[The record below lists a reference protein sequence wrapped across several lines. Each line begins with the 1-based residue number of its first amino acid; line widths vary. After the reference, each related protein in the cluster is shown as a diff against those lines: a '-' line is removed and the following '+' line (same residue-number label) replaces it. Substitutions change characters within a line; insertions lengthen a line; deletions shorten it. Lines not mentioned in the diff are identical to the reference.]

1 MKTKI
6 VVLALVWVVFLGVV
20 AWQVAGSGTIDSLAA
35 SVQCGGGQCPLE
47 LGEPQPKARR
57 ADTREGVAAATA
69 APPGRVPA
77 MWPPRVGEPYP
88 DLELVDQTGRPVRL
102 SSFKGSV
109 LLIEP
114 VGMTCPACQ
123 AFAGAHRRGPY
134 EGIRPQGG
142 LPSIEELV
150 PQYARGV
157 SLSDDRIVFV
167 QILLYSMT
175 MGAPTPEDARKWA
188 EHFGIDRARNRI
200 VLAGT
205 REFIGQA
212 SYDMIPGFQLVDR
225 NFILQFDAS
234 GHRPRHNLFTE
245 LLPAIPRLLEE
256 RPAQVSAVEG
266 APSADHAAAVE
277 RAYRAIPHR
286 RTVFDAGA
294 ATMSP
299 EERGYLRQL
308 FELVDLGIVERVETL
323 GWLRSRSGSGPSVER
338 YDAVVRQLAG
348 LPVPP
353 RLASVHRLVSEAMV
367 EQQSALADWRKTAV
381 PANLAGHPLV
391 ASSSG
396 KLHRAYGELLVLFPQ
411 ENEHNR
417 AAFFDYLCAL
427 DFI

>member
-20 AWQVAGSGTIDSLAA
+20 AWRVAGSGTVESLAA
-35 SVQCGGGQCPLE
+35 SVKCGAGQCPLE
-47 LGEPQPKARR
+47 
-57 ADTREGVAAATA
+57 VAAVT
-69 APPGRVPA
+69 PEQPGRIPA

-88 DLELVDQTGRPVRL
+88 DLELVDQTGRLVRL

-114 VGMTCPACQ
+114 VGMNCPACQ
-123 AFAGAHRRGPY
+123 SFAGAHRLGPY
-134 EGIRPQGG
+134 EGIQPQGG

-157 SLSDDRIVFV
+157 SLADDRIVFV
-167 QILLYSMT
+167 QLLLYSMT
-175 MGAPTPEDARKWA
+175 MDAPTPEDARKWA
-188 EHFGIDRARNRI
+188 QHFRADRAKNHI

-205 REFIGQA
+205 KEFIGQA
-212 SYDMIPGFQLVDR
+212 SYDLIPGFQLVDR
-225 NFILQFDAS
+225 NFILQVDAT
-234 GHRPRHNLFTE
+234 GHRPRHNLFTQ

-256 RPAQVSAVEG
+256 RPAKVSAVES
-266 APSADHAAAVE
+266 APSADRTAAVE

-286 RTVFDAGA
+286 RTVFNAEA

-299 EERGYLRQL
+299 GERDYLRRL

-323 GWLRSRSGSGPSVER
+323 GWLRSRGVSEPSVES
-338 YDAVVRQLAG
+338 YDQVVSQLDG
-348 LPVPP
+348 LSVPP

-367 EQQSALADWRKTAV
+367 EQRAALREWRKTAV
-381 PANLAGHPLV
+381 PANLAAHPLV

-396 KLHRAYGELLVLFPQ
+396 KLHRAYGELLGLFPQ
-411 ENEHNR
+411 ENEHNK
-417 AAFFDYLCAL
+417 AAFFDYLCAM

>member
-6 VVLALVWVVFLGVV
+6 VVLALVWVVFIGVV
-20 AWQVAGSGTIDSLAA
+20 AWQVAGSGTIESLAET
-35 SVQCGGGQCPLE
+35 VRCGAGQCQL
-47 LGEPQPKARR
+47 R
-57 ADTREGVAAATA
+57 VAAATPA
-69 APPGRVPA
+69 AQPNRLPA
-77 MWPPRVGEPYP
+77 VWPPRVGEPYP
-88 DLELVDQTGRPVRL
+88 DLELIDQTGRLVRL

-123 AFAGAHRRGPY
+123 AFAGAHRLGPY
-134 EGIRPQGG
+134 EGVAPQGG

-150 PQYARGV
+150 PQYTRGV
-157 SLSDDRIVFV
+157 SLSDERIVFV
-167 QILLYSMT
+167 QLLLYSMT

-188 EHFGIDRARNRI
+188 AHFRVDRAKNHI

-225 NFILQFDAS
+225 NFILQVDAT
-234 GHRPRHNLFTE
+234 GHRPRHNLFTQ

-256 RPAQVSAVEG
+256 LPATVSAVERVSSG
-266 APSADHAAAVE
+266 DRSEAVE

-294 ATMSP
+294 ATMSAD
-299 EERGYLRQL
+299 ERAYLRQM

-323 GWLRSRSGSGPSVER
+323 GWLRSRDGSAPAVER
-338 YDAVVRQLAG
+338 YDQVVSQLGA
-348 LPVPP
+348 LSVPP

-367 EQQSALADWRKTAV
+367 EQRAALAEWRKTAV
-381 PANLAGHPLV
+381 PADLAAHPLV

-396 KLHRAYGELLVLFPQ
+396 KLRRAHGELLALFPR
-411 ENEHNR
+411 ENEHNK

>member
-20 AWQVAGSGTIDSLAA
+20 AWRVAGSGTVESLAA
-35 SVQCGGGQCPLE
+35 SVKCGAGQCPLE
-47 LGEPQPKARR
+47 
-57 ADTREGVAAATA
+57 VAAVTPAQ
-69 APPGRVPA
+69 PGRIPA

-88 DLELVDQTGRPVRL
+88 DLELVDQTGRLVRL

-114 VGMTCPACQ
+114 VGMNCPACQ
-123 AFAGAHRRGPY
+123 SFAGAHRLGPY
-134 EGIRPQGG
+134 EGIQPQGG

-157 SLSDDRIVFV
+157 SLADDRIVFV
-167 QILLYSMT
+167 QLLLYSMT
-175 MGAPTPEDARKWA
+175 MDAPTPEDARKWA
-188 EHFGIDRARNRI
+188 QHFRADRAKNHI

-205 REFIGQA
+205 KEFIGQA

-225 NFILQFDAS
+225 TFILQVDAT
-234 GHRPRHNLFTE
+234 GHRPRHNLFTQ

-256 RPAQVSAVEG
+256 RPAKVSAVES
-266 APSADHAAAVE
+266 APSADRSAAVE

-286 RTVFDAGA
+286 RTVFDARA
-294 ATMSP
+294 ATMSSD
-299 EERGYLRQL
+299 ERDYLRRL

-323 GWLRSRSGSGPSVER
+323 GWLRSRGVSEPSVES
-338 YDAVVRQLAG
+338 YDQVVSQLDG
-348 LPVPP
+348 LSVPP

-367 EQQSALADWRKTAV
+367 EQRAALREWRKTAV
-381 PANLAGHPLV
+381 PANLAAHPLV

-396 KLHRAYGELLVLFPQ
+396 KLHRAYGELLGLFPQ
-411 ENEHNR
+411 ENEHNK
-417 AAFFDYLCAL
+417 AAFFDYLCAM

>member
-6 VVLALVWVVFLGVV
+6 VVFALVWVVFLGVV
-20 AWQVAGSGTIDSLAA
+20 AWRVAGSGTIESLAE
-35 SVQCGGGQCPLE
+35 SVKCGTGQCPL
-47 LGEPQPKARR
+47 Q
-57 ADTREGVAAATA
+57 VAAAVTPA
-69 APPGRVPA
+69 QPGRIPA

-88 DLELVDQTGRPVRL
+88 DLELVDQTGQLVRL

-114 VGMTCPACQ
+114 VGMNCPACQ
-123 AFAGAHRRGPY
+123 SFAGAHRLGPY
-134 EGIRPQGG
+134 EGIQPQGG

-157 SLSDDRIVFV
+157 SLSDDRIVYV
-167 QILLYSMT
+167 QLLLYSMT
-175 MGAPTPEDARKWA
+175 MDAPTPEDARKWA
-188 EHFGIDRARNRI
+188 KHFRADRAKNHI

-205 REFIGQA
+205 KEFIGQA

-225 NFILQFDAS
+225 DFILQVDAT
-234 GHRPRHNLFTE
+234 GHRPRHNLFTQ

-256 RPAQVSAVEG
+256 RPAKVSAVERV
-266 APSADHAAAVE
+266 PSADRSAPVE
-277 RAYRAIPHR
+277 RAYQAIPHR

-299 EERGYLRQL
+299 DERAYLQQM

-323 GWLRSRSGSGPSVER
+323 GWLRSRGGSEPSVES
-338 YDAVVRQLAG
+338 YDRVVSQLGA
-348 LPVPP
+348 LTVPP

-367 EQQSALADWRKTAV
+367 EQRAALAEWRKTAV
-381 PANLAGHPLV
+381 PANLGGHPLV

-396 KLHRAYGELLVLFPQ
+396 KLHRAYGELLALFPR
-411 ENEHNR
+411 ENEHNK
-417 AAFFDYLCAL
+417 AAFFDYLCAM